1 MGAPRRDA
9 EAASEGADPS
19 DLGNGPAREP
29 YHAAVNE
36 PSDATEHGAEGRD
49 AAREGDGTA
58 EPVVAPSAEAATAPP
73 KSGTATPARPD
84 RRPQVSG
91 PAVAA
96 TVALVLFSVFIGVFG
111 PRLGNRQ
118 QLPAGTTLTELADAV
133 SARHAQRVVQAFHIG
148 AEPAFAR
155 HEIAR
160 ELEEVLGTAVAVPAV
175 PDEGPAPIR
184 WIGTDRVRLPG
195 GSGVLAFLEAQ
206 RAGRRLFA
214 SVIVLRDEDRYTV
227 FDSFGRPR
235 PMPTGELFSV
245 PMPGGADTGDPEG
258 LVQIYREGDLVFAVQ
273 STSPELAAEIAAR
286 FRAAAAEVERI
297 VPHPD

>member
-1 MGAPRRDA
+1 M
-9 EAASEGADPS
+9 
-19 DLGNGPAREP
+19 
-29 YHAAVNE
+29 NE

-49 AAREGDGTA
+49 AARDSDGAA
-58 EPVVAPSAEAATAPP
+58 EPVIVPVVAPVVVPPTTAP
-73 KSGTATPARPD
+73 ARAD

-96 TVALVLFSVFIGVFG
+96 TIALVLFSVFIGVFG

-118 QLPAGTTLTELADAV
+118 QLPAGTTLSELADAV
-133 SARHAQRVVQAFHIG
+133 SARHAQRVVQAVPTG
-148 AEPAFAR
+148 AEPAFGR
-155 HEIAR
+155 DEIAR

-175 PDEGPAPIR
+175 PDEGPAQIR

-227 FDSFGRPR
+227 FDAFGRPR
-235 PMPTGELFSV
+235 PLPTGELFSV
-245 PMPGGADTGDPEG
+245 HMPGGTDSGDPDG

-273 STSPELAAEIAAR
+273 STSPDLAAEIGAR
-286 FRAAAAEVERI
+286 FRAAAAEATRT
-297 VPHPD
+297 VPLPN